1 MYWLITFIPALL
13 GFLSSLVCKYNVE
26 EQDRPSFQPSNWVF
40 PVVWNIIYVLYG
52 LCAYLALTY
61 PSINGG
67 YALFFSIWTLNLLL
81 NVSWTPVFA
90 CGTSLNRSKV
100 SLWIII
106 ALILT
111 LLMLMC
117 VTIIRYQSL
126 SMTLCLVPYITWLFV
141 AYSLNLEIIR
151 LRTPINS

>member
-1 MYWLITFIPALL
+1 MYWIVTFIPVIL

-26 EQDRPSFQPSNWVF
+26 EQERPSFQPSNWVF
-40 PVVWNIIYVLYG
+40 PVVWNVIYVLYG

-61 PSINGG
+61 PNGDG
-67 YALFFSIWTLNLLL
+67 ESAIFFSIWILNLML

-90 CGTSLNRSKV
+90 CGKSLNRSKV
-100 SLWIII
+100 ALWIII
-106 ALILT
+106 ALIFT
-111 LLMLMC
+111 LLMLMS

-151 LRTPINS
+151 LRTSNI